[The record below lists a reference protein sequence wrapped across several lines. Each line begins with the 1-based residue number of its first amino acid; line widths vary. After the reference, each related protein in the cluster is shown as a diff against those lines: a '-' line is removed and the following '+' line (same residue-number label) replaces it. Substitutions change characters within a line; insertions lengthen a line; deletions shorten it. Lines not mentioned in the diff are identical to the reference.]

1 MAKSSNIGTTP
12 NLSPGRRV
20 GKQRQVLI
28 PQNPFTFETEMIA
41 ITGATEQLGG
51 LIFDNL
57 PKTTD
62 ADKLVAVGVW
72 ETALGCRP
80 TRNCG
85 RPLVPAC
92 C

>member
-1 MAKSSNIGTTP
+1 
-12 NLSPGRRV
+12 
-20 GKQRQVLI
+20 
-28 PQNPFTFETEMIA
+28 MIA
-41 ITGATEQLGG
+41 ITGATGQLGG

-62 ADKLVAVGVW
+62 ADKLVAVGVR
-72 ETALGCRP
+72 ETVLGCRP

-85 RPLVPAC
+85 RTLVPAC